1 MHYAIPGGDSF
12 VSSVAVAQPDAL
24 QVHAS
29 DGVAVALRPLSAG
42 STVAVGGVK
51 VVLAQDI
58 AQGHKFALR
67 VHAAQE
73 PVVKYGLPIG
83 RATQAIAAGEHV
95 HVHNLATA
103 LDGECVYAP
112 GPAFTPSQNA
122 SDASAPTWRGYRRA
136 DGRAATRNEI
146 WILPTVGCVGLTS
159 EQVARAAQE
168 RHAALIADGRI
179 DGIVAFAHP
188 HGCSQ
193 LGDDLAG
200 TRALLA
206 GLAANPNAT
215 GVLLLGLGCESNQM
229 ADLLAAIP
237 EPLRAKVRA
246 MTSQGAGDELAEA
259 AALVDELVAEAA
271 HARREEL
278 PLSALVAG
286 LKCGGS
292 DGFSGLTANPL
303 LGRFSDRLAAAGGI
317 PVLTEIPEIFGA
329 EDALLSRSAN
339 AQTFDAAAGLINHF
353 KRYYLDQGLPVSE
366 NPSPGNIAGGIT
378 TLEEKSAGAVQKA
391 GAAPLTSVLGY
402 GDQAV
407 TPGLALL
414 EAPGNDAVSSTA
426 LAAAGATLVLFTTG
440 RGTPLGFPVPT
451 VKVASNRTL
460 AQAKPHWIDFDA
472 SRVLD
477 EGQGATDEA
486 FLATLLAIAS
496 GQKTA
501 SERSGQRAIAIWKKG
516 VTL

>member
-1 MHYAIPGGDSF
+1 MPSLVLAR
-12 VSSVAVAQPDAL
+12 PDAL

-29 DGVAVALRPLSAG
+29 DGVAVALRALAAG
-42 STVAVGGVK
+42 DTVTVGGTDI
-51 VVLAQDI
+51 VLEHDI

-67 VHAAQE
+67 DHALAE
-73 PVVKYGLPIG
+73 PLIKYGLQIG
-83 RATQAIAAGEHV
+83 CTTRAIAAGEHV

-103 LDGECVYAP
+103 LDGECVYA
-112 GPAFTPSQNA
+112 NA
-122 SDASAPTWRGYRRA
+122 PDVRATRQADTATQPTWQGYRRP

-146 WILPTVGCVGLTS
+146 WILPTVGCVGLTA
-159 EQVARAAQE
+159 EQVARSAQE
-168 RHAALIADGRI
+168 RHSALIAAGRI

-206 GLAANPNAT
+206 GLAANPNAA
-215 GVLLLGLGCESNQM
+215 GVLLLGLGCESNQ
-229 ADLLAAIP
+229 LAEMLSAIP
-237 EPLRAKVRA
+237 HASRAKVR
-246 MTSQGAGDELAEA
+246 TLSSQGAGDELAEA
-259 AALVDELVAEAA
+259 AALVDELVAMAA
-271 HARREEL
+271 QALREEL

-329 EDALLSRSAN
+329 EDALLGRA
-339 AQTFDAAAGLINHF
+339 ADEPTFAAAASLVNRF

-366 NPSPGNIAGGIT
+366 NPSPGNVAGGIT

-391 GAAPLTSVLGY
+391 GRATLTSVLAY
-402 GDQAV
+402 GEQAV
-407 TPGLALL
+407 EPGLALL

-451 VKVASNRTL
+451 IKVASNRTL
-460 AQAKPHWIDFDA
+460 AESKPHWIDFDA

-477 EGQGATDEA
+477 EGVEAADAA
-486 FLATLLAIAS
+486 FLDAVLAIAS
-496 GQKTA
+496 GRKTA